1 MATRKKGSSSNGRNV
16 QQRARDEK
24 EQLAE
29 RLSERSAELAEQAES
44 LAQHA
49 QEMAMHADQRFRR
62 VVNRRPMTSVWTSF
76 GLGVGLG
83 LALVALVPAR
93 SRHGGAGGWS
103 LDDLS
108 GSLGDLGRRAER
120 IGRSAAHQA
129 SDYAHDLG
137 HSVSR
142 RARRAAD
149 SLGF

>member
-1 MATRKKGSSSNGRNV
+1 MATRKKGSSTNGRNV
-16 QQRARDEK
+16 QQRARNEK

-44 LAQHA
+44 LAHHA
-49 QEMAMHADQRFRR
+49 QEMAMHADQRLRR
-62 VVNRRPMTSVWTSF
+62 TVNRRPMTSVWTSF

-93 SRHGGAGGWS
+93 SRQGGAGGWS

-108 GSLGDLGRRAER
+108 GSLGDFGRRAESM
-120 IGRSAAHQA
+120 GRSAAHHA
-129 SDYAHDLG
+129 SDYAQDVG
-137 HSVSR
+137 HAVSR
-142 RARRAAD
+142 RARKAAG